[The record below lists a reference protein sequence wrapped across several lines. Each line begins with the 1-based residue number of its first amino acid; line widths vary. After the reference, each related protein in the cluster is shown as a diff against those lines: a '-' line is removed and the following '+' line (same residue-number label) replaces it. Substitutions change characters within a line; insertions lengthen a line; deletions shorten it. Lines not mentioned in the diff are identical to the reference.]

1 MEKYKMVRN
10 LALEYATRKV
20 DRFGT
25 WEHIAD
31 ISRHEIRMTS
41 QKNALPA
48 NWEQLR
54 KQRFEMDKG
63 ICQICGKPV
72 IGTYMT
78 DHVIQRSN
86 GGTNE
91 LSNLRT
97 THPLCHSDRHPG
109 NARLRV
115 MAERL
120 QPSERKEQLRA
131 WVKGYVGGG
140 SE

>member
-1 MEKYKMVRN
+1 MKNYKVVRSM
-10 LALEYATRKV
+10 ALEYATRKV

-31 ISRHEIRMTS
+31 ISRHEIRVTS
-41 QKNALPA
+41 QRNTLPVD
-48 NWEQLR
+48 WERIRRL
-54 KQRFEMDKG
+54 
-63 ICQICGKPV
+63 
-72 IGTYMT
+72 
-78 DHVIQRSN
+78 VIQRAGGRCERCGETAEHLHVHHIIHRSR

-109 NARLRV
+109 NARLRA

-120 QPSERKEQLRA
+120 QPSERRVQLRD
-131 WVKGYVGGG
+131 WVRGYVGGG